1 MDKASEAP
9 QVGNIILIKSIHADS
24 RRYLSS
30 QAIPQ
35 FSDSMPELTVFEL
48 LNHLE
53 LRQTFEEK
61 LSAQNTAGQERAETQ
76 MTSS

>member
-1 MDKASEAP
+1 
-9 QVGNIILIKSIHADS
+9 
-24 RRYLSS
+24 
-30 QAIPQ
+30 
-35 FSDSMPELTVFEL
+35 MPELTVFEL

-53 LRQTFEEK
+53 LQQTFEEK